1 VDCGP
6 STMHRQPNKAIFE
19 FQTTTTMTNFHITNI
34 SSLAIHNVGN
44 KSNNDGIFLS
54 KKVTPINSELSK
66 TLVSYFTTSFKSQEY
81 FNLYHSS
88 GDLKLN
94 EVFMFV
100 SEIFDNPD
108 RLYNQSVFLAKHLY
122 DVSTHPKIKGGEFYV
137 VLFNDCMVEGE
148 TVNAVGLF
156 KSENKDTF
164 LKVHPVEEIYEIESE
179 KGININKLDKGCI
192 IFNRERESGYTA
204 VVVDNSNRGDE
215 AIYWVD
221 NFLKLMQ
228 RQDDYSHTQN
238 TLSLC
243 KNFITEELAQE
254 REFSKADQADLLNK
268 SINFFKEKDS
278 FDFKEFA
285 NEVIEQPGLI
295 NRFQKYKSDYEK
307 GADIDI
313 ADNFTISNF
322 AVKRQARIFKSVL
335 KLDKN
340 FHVYIHGNRDLIERG
355 VDEDGRKYYKL
366 YYKDEN

>member
-1 VDCGP
+1 
-6 STMHRQPNKAIFE
+6 
-19 FQTTTTMTNFHITNI
+19 MTNFQISEI

-54 KKVTPINSELSK
+54 KKITKVEGELNK
-66 TLVSYFTTSFKSQEY
+66 TLISYFTSSFKSQEF

-88 GDLKLN
+88 GELKLN
-94 EVFMFV
+94 EVFTFV
-100 SEIFDNPD
+100 SEIFDNPG
-108 RLYNQSVFLAKHLY
+108 RLYNQSVFLARHLY
-122 DVSTHPKIKGGEFYV
+122 DVSTHAKIKGGEFYV
-137 VLFNDCMVEGE
+137 VHFTDCMVEGE
-148 TVNAVGLF
+148 TVDAVGLF

-164 LKVHPVEEIYEIESE
+164 LKVHPVEDIYEVESQ

-192 IFNRERESGYTA
+192 IFNTQRESGYTV
-204 VVVDNSNRGDE
+204 VVVDNSNRGED
-215 AIYWVD
+215 AIFWVD
-221 NFLKLMQ
+221 NFLQLMQ
-228 RQDDYSHTQN
+228 RKDDYSHTQN

-243 KNFITEELAQE
+243 KNFITEELSQE

-278 FDFKEFA
+278 FDFAAFA

-295 NRFQKYKSDYEK
+295 NRFKQYKSEYEQV
-307 GADIDI
+307 AEIDI

-322 AVKRQARIFKSVL
+322 AVKKQARIFKSVL